1 MEASEA
7 IFLGMGSRELTAL
20 GTMIVMFAF
29 AVWFGATR
37 CRAGIDEEE
46 QERRTAAMTPRG

>member
-7 IFLGMGSRELTAL
+7 IFLGMDSRELTAV

-46 QERRTAAMTPRG
+46 QARRTNAMTPRA